1 MLLHCAACLVYG
13 ARELHTQ
20 QLDLAELVRDL
31 VEYAARLGELY
42 SKQAVDWCVCAVV
55 QKRPALL
62 ECITRL
68 VPLSRL
74 EELVAGG
81 DVRRWVCCCLSIYFE
96 CEFFQ
101 C

>member
-20 QLDLAELVRDL
+20 LDLAALVRDL
-31 VEYAARLGELY
+31 VEHSVGLGEFY
-42 SKQAVDWCVCAVV
+42 SKQAVDWCVCALV

-62 ECITRL
+62 EFVTRL

-74 EELVAGG
+74 EELVAGS
-81 DVRRWVCCCLSIYFE
+81 DVQRWVCCCLSIYFE
-96 CEFFQ
+96 YEFFQ